1 MIEDELI
8 KIWQSSPRVEQ
19 VKFEKSRLIL
29 DLQSSLRGLGRLA
42 KYGILIE
49 QIAVIIIVP
58 VFLYYIYRVPP
69 LLSKIASLWIVTWSI
84 WYMFLLRKIKR
95 DKPKEQDQ
103 NYLDY
108 LNQWK
113 TYLEQ
118 NKKLTG
124 SAIYWYILPPIT
136 GCILFAL
143 GFYLGD
149 IIRFGRFAA
158 NIGIFLIT
166 AIITHFYFKWIIRTV
181 YNPRLEKIN
190 ELIKVMEE

>member
-1 MIEDELI
+1 MEDELI
-8 KIWQSSPRVEQ
+8 KIWQSSPKVEQ

-29 DLQSSLRGLGRLA
+29 DLQSSLRGLSRLA

-49 QIAVIIIVP
+49 QLAVVTIVP
-58 VFLYYIYRVPP
+58 VFLYYIYWVPH
-69 LLSKIASLWIVTWSI
+69 LLSKIASLWIVAWSI
-84 WYMFLLRKIKR
+84 WYMFLLRRIKR

-124 SAIYWYILPPIT
+124 SAFYWYILPPIT

-149 IIRFGRFAA
+149 AIGFRRFAV

-166 AIITHFYFKWIIRTV
+166 AIFTRFYFKWIIRTI
-181 YNPRLEKIN
+181 YNPRLKKIN
-190 ELIKVMEE
+190 ELIKVMKE